1 MWYHEMIRI
10 ISIVLVV
17 LMYGCAATKPT
28 ELELN
33 FSYQDNYDYFGY
45 ITSWVKNLEIPPT
58 PENTDGAEKDFS
70 LCKND
75 TKERLIDR
83 KIPSREVQLAFIVE
97 CMSKKG
103 WFLSVDTYMVTR

>member
-1 MWYHEMIRI
+1 MWYSEMAKI
-10 ISIVLVV
+10 ISAALGA
-17 LMYGCAATKPT
+17 LMCGCAATKPT

-45 ITSWVKNLEIPPT
+45 ITNWVKNLDIPPT

-75 TKERLIDR
+75 TKERLIDN